1 MSIEPVAAAAQACS
15 TRTSNLLANWKC
27 SFTVAHP
34 STVQAGG
41 GPSLHSTSPV
51 VIFIIGALIGLVL
64 ITMRKSRG
72 RSAPASR

>member
-15 TRTSNLLANWKC
+15 NQTSNLLANWKC

-34 STVQAGG
+34 STVQTGG
-41 GPSLHSTSPV
+41 GPALHSALPV
-51 VIFIIGALIGLVL
+51 FIIGALIGLFL
-64 ITMRKSRG
+64 ITMSKSRG